1 LQREINES
9 SLLSINSGDGIE
21 GGYQTKVVKLRQMFL
36 KPNVNNGYYCEEDGK
51 KYLIPRRLKVLIIEK
66 GSSLPGLPPGTIG
79 YKAKVIDQN
88 ATAELGTLGKRKH
101 LIVAHSDV
109 LPDPK
114 QLFTNSI
121 VGATLFATD
130 LSGLID
136 SVLSLADDWTQ
147 GRGIPNEIS
156 DFVRSLYASDTSLF
170 MRPELNPFA
179 RAFE

>member
-1 LQREINES
+1 MNNPGKRKSGEPSVKPSFI

-88 ATAELGTLGKRKH
+88 ATLSIKTLLFSPEIYFPIIALFII
-101 LIVAHSDV
+101 LIFAFAI
-109 LPDPK
+109 K
-114 QLFTNSI
+114 KFYFTK
-121 VGATLFATD
+121 
-130 LSGLID
+130 
-136 SVLSLADDWTQ
+136 
-147 GRGIPNEIS
+147 
-156 DFVRSLYASDTSLF
+156 
-170 MRPELNPFA
+170 
-179 RAFE
+179 